1 MSLAPFNGS
10 IANPAQS
17 AVNLGGND
25 LSNVNEAYF
34 NYISC
39 GGNVE
44 SGNAV
49 VIKSSA
55 GFDFPR
61 LEMKGGS
68 TGATGAGYIT
78 FFPDLLRFEASQE
91 VYGRAA
97 VGGDSLFVRNN
108 TDLQKLEF
116 YDTASYGATGAI
128 SYVPSETRFTCDQ
141 NFNIAGTCEITGA
154 ATALNTLTV
163 GGLAR
168 FENNFILVSPPETT
182 TPQIELTNGATG
194 ALQCAISFDTV
205 NGVLSSDAGAFQIKP
220 AAATANLRFS
230 TTSNFPANM
239 TYNYND
245 GFRIGTEFGTNTFIF
260 GATGA
265 TAGATAANPFL
276 KVSGASGEGRVYD
289 TVYNPVP
296 SVQTYGQFSLN
307 STFNIGSTG
316 GTAAGVA
323 DTATQ
328 VSLDTDVIS
337 EGCSLSSGGI
347 SVAAAGKYNITV
359 SPQFYNT
366 GSGNHN
372 VYFWFRVNSTDV
384 ANSATGIYLQGNNA
398 QQVPTVSVVL
408 DLAANDVV
416 KIMAAADDDE
426 IQCLNV
432 GAISSP
438 YSRPAA
444 PAIIATIVRVA

>member
-1 MSLAPFNGS
+1 MSLVTFNGS
-10 IANPAQS
+10 VANPAQS
-17 AVNLGGND
+17 ALNLGGND
-25 LSNVNEAYF
+25 LSNV
-34 NYISC
+34 
-39 GGNVE
+39 G
-44 SGNAV
+44 
-49 VIKSSA
+49 
-55 GFDFPR
+55 D
-61 LEMKGGS
+61 
-68 TGATGAGYIT
+68 T
-78 FFPDLLRFEASQE
+78 D
-91 VYGRAA
+91 
-97 VGGDSLFVRNN
+97 VGG
-108 TDLQKLEF
+108 
-116 YDTASYGATGAI
+116 
-128 SYVPSETRFTCDQ
+128 
-141 NFNIAGTCEITGA
+141 
-154 ATALNTLTV
+154 TLTV
-163 GGLAR
+163 GGLAQ
-168 FENNFILVSPPETT
+168 FNENVFVNANANL
-182 TPQIELTNGATG
+182 TPQIDFTNGATG
-194 ALQCAISFDTV
+194 ATSC
-205 NGVLSSDAGAFQIKP
+205 VLSFNTIDNVFNIDAGTFRINP
-220 AAATANLRFS
+220 LAATSRLSFMTN
-230 TTSNFPANM
+230 SNFPADF

-245 GFRIGTEFGTNTFIF
+245 GFKIGTEFGSNIFIF

-307 STFNIGSTG
+307 ATFNIGSTG

-347 SVAAAGKYNITV
+347 SVGATGKYNITV
-359 SPQFYNT
+359 SPQFFNT

-384 ANSATGIYLQGNNA
+384 ANSATAVYLSGNGA

-426 IQCLNV
+426 IQCLNI
-432 GAISSP
+432 GSISSP

-444 PAIIATIVRVA
+444 PAIIATIVRAA

>member
-1 MSLAPFNGS
+1 MSLRAFSGS

-17 AVNLGGND
+17 GINMGANS
-25 LSNVNEAYF
+25 LSNATN
-34 NYISC
+34 I
-39 GGNVE
+39 
-44 SGNAV
+44 
-49 VIKSSA
+49 
-55 GFDFPR
+55 
-61 LEMKGGS
+61 
-68 TGATGAGYIT
+68 GATGAFTGGQLNLTNTAFSQTINFSSTNPSATNTGFVSYSAFQDVLSVDANMSEFNGQIRINDATTHALNLIGAGGTGMYVVGASGGAYPNVRYST
-78 FFPDLLRFEASQE
+78 FNGSGNQGLQTF
-91 VYGRAA
+91 
-97 VGGDSLFVRNN
+97 N
-108 TDLQKLEF
+108 TDNNEMEFHNDVMVQKADANAKIRLF
-116 YDTASYGATGAI
+116 TNDFGKPLVIDYNTSNGTRIGAPLDRNSTYIFGPAGAT
-128 SYVPSETRFTCDQ
+128 V
-141 NFNIAGTCEITGA
+141 
-154 ATALNTLTV
+154 
-163 GGLAR
+163 
-168 FENNFILVSPPETT
+168 
-182 TPQIELTNGATG
+182 
-194 ALQCAISFDTV
+194 
-205 NGVLSSDAGAFQIKP
+205 
-220 AAATANLRFS
+220 
-230 TTSNFPANM
+230 
-239 TYNYND
+239 
-245 GFRIGTEFGTNTFIF
+245 
-260 GATGA
+260 
-265 TAGATAANPFL
+265 GATAAIPYL
-276 KVSGASGEGRVYD
+276 KVDGASGEGRVYD

-307 STFNIGSTG
+307 ATFNIGSTG

-328 VSLDTDVIS
+328 ISLDTDVIS

-359 SPQFYNT
+359 SPQFFNT

-416 KIMAAADDDE
+416 KIMAAADDNE

-444 PAIIATIVRVA
+444 PAIIATIVRAA